1 MKESWRTRKESPLS
15 QWNEWARDRARII
28 HSASFR
34 RLQGKTQVLG
44 VGESDFYRTRLT
56 HSLEVAQIGSGI
68 VANLN
73 KKFANQKKILSYIPE
88 ANLIEA
94 LGLAH
99 DIGHP
104 PFGHKGEAALYQK
117 MKLFGGFEGNGQT
130 LRICSLL
137 GEASEKNG
145 LNLCRRTLLGLLKY
159 PNTYNRLKAKNE
171 NSSKKP
177 PKCIMD
183 TEAKT
188 LDWILNPLKTKDKE
202 LFTEVYN
209 PAIKKNDSST
219 THLKTKFKSF
229 DCSIME
235 LSDDIAYAIHDL
247 EDAIALKII
256 TKDAYCSWLEKQSFS
271 NDYIS
276 DVDHLF
282 GDSHSKRK
290 QVISKLVHRF
300 IDNISIKNQNL
311 FQENL
316 IDLQAFADDEI
327 KNEIQELK
335 DLTYTMVIKKHEIK
349 TLEYKGGKIISD
361 LFSTINENREE
372 LLPEKYISR
381 IEKNKSTPPERFVC
395 DFISGM
401 TDNYASSLYDRLFTT
416 NSGSI
421 FTKL

>member
-1 MKESWRTRKESPLS
+1 MKKSWSARKESPSS

-73 KKFANQKKILSYIPE
+73 KKFANKKTILSYIPE

-137 GEASEKNG
+137 GEASENNG

-159 PNTYNRLKAKNE
+159 PNTYNRLKSKNE
-171 NSSKKP
+171 IGLRKP

-183 TEAKT
+183 TESNT
-188 LDWILNPLKTKDKE
+188 LDWILKPLKTKDKE
-202 LFTEVYN
+202 LFTTVYN
-209 PAIKKNDSST
+209 PAAKTTDRFT

-235 LSDDIAYAIHDL
+235 LSDDIAYAVHDL

-256 TKDAYCSWLEKQSFS
+256 TKDAYISWLEKQNFS
-271 NDYIS
+271 EHYIK
-276 DVDHLF
+276 DVDDLF
-282 GDSHSKRK
+282 GTSHSKRK

-300 IDNISIKNQNL
+300 IDSVSIRSQNL
-311 FQENL
+311 FQEKL
-316 IDLQAFADDEI
+316 IDLQAFADEEI
-327 KNEIQELK
+327 ENEIQQLK
-335 DLTYTMVIKKHEIK
+335 DLTYAMVIKKHEIK
-349 TLEYKGGKIISD
+349 TLEFKGGKIISD
-361 LFSTINENREE
+361 LFLTINENRDE
-372 LLPEKYISR
+372 LLPEKYILK
-381 IEKNKSTPPERFVC
+381 INENKSTPPERFVC